1 VRYELSGFLIVLLGF
16 FLSPVTA
23 AHAMWSKSINSPFTG
38 TATATGNSSTWIGNV
53 IAFKRN

>member
-1 VRYELSGFLIVLLGF
+1 VADRVLRT
-16 FLSPVTA
+16 SVA
-23 AHAMWSKSINSPFTG
+23 SMWSKSFTTPFTG

>member
-1 VRYELSGFLIVLLGF
+1 
-16 FLSPVTA
+16 
-23 AHAMWSKSINSPFTG
+23 MWSKGFNSPFTG